1 MDQNNV
7 TLKIK
12 FKNHNILCNKVI
24 STSTKILK
32 VEDYVRI
39 YQIKKLLQ
47 V

>member
-12 FKNHNILCNKVI
+12 FKNHNILCNEVI
-24 STSTKILK
+24 SIDQVLL
-32 VEDYVRI
+32 YVRI
-39 YQIKKLLQ
+39 YQIKKLQ